1 MENLFER
8 LNPQVAENIQK
19 RVSRKIYVEGYE
31 AILERKADTILKVLK
46 ESNNINNLTL
56 GQIVD
61 LGHFTSEPLLRL
73 LDVFRLFENG
83 DRIEQLP

>member
-8 LNPQVAENIQK
+8 LNPEVAENILK
-19 RVSRKIYVEGYE
+19 RDGRKHNIEGYE
-31 AILERKADTILKVLK
+31 AILQRKADSILKVLK
-46 ESNNINNLTL
+46 ESNNVNNLTL

-61 LGHFTSEPLLRL
+61 LGHFTTEPLLRL